1 MLKYGISMEM
11 SVIIAIYLALQK
23 MAETSLFCKIR
34 NSIIRNNKMSKTD
47 SLHYRL
53 CCEGAKWMR
62 KQEWGTY
69 HTVAVELC
77 TVNVENPDV
86 WGTTGF
92 KSMLIEVKTS
102 RASFYAFYTGKKWGH
117 STSYDLCISSSILG
131 LDKTT
136 DFIADFVCKALEI
149 NE

>member
-1 MLKYGISMEM
+1 
-11 SVIIAIYLALQK
+11 
-23 MAETSLFCKIR
+23 
-34 NSIIRNNKMSKTD
+34 MSKTG

-102 RASFYAFYTGKKWGH
+102 RADFLKVREYGRGCNALLYHAQRGSKKR
-117 STSYDLCISSSILG
+117 YL
-131 LDKTT
+131 
-136 DFIADFVCKALEI
+136 
-149 NE
+149 